1 MERGTVPFC
10 TNCGSQVGYENSYCP
25 NCGTRQPGSPGSGF
39 GSGNAG
45 GFGQYYQAG
54 FPGNISDRTAS
65 ILCYIPV
72 FGIIAAIVFLASQRF
87 RYNTR
92 VRFDGFQSVYLF
104 VAWLIVSSAL
114 PTLVYAG
121 GGFPPFEHS
130 VLGLLKLAVFGCWLY
145 VLIKAAQNQQVHLP
159 IIGDLAARSTTEQ
172 L

>member
-1 MERGTVPFC
+1 MPYC
-10 TNCGSQVGYENSYCP
+10 TSCGSPVGAENSYCP
-25 NCGTRQPGSPGSGF
+25 QCGTRQPGAPRSGYGQSYAASPSW
-39 GSGNAG
+39 
-45 GFGQYYQAG
+45 
-54 FPGNISDRTAS
+54 NISDRTAS
-65 ILCYIPV
+65 ILCYVPV

-104 VAWLIVSSAL
+104 VLWLIVSSAL
-114 PTLVYAG
+114 PTLLYAG
-121 GGFPPFEHS
+121 YPPFEHS
-130 VLGLLKLAVFGCWLY
+130 IIALLKLAVFGCWLY

>member
-1 MERGTVPFC
+1 MPYC
-10 TNCGSQVGYENSYCP
+10 TSCGSAVAPNNSFCP
-25 NCGTRQPGSPGSGF
+25 NCGMRQPG
-39 GSGNAG
+39 AG
-45 GFGQYYQAG
+45 RFDFAMGAGPGFGQSFPDG
-54 FPGNISDRTAS
+54 FLGSISNRTAS
-65 ILCYIPV
+65 VLCYIPV

-87 RYNTR
+87 RHNAR
-92 VRFDGFQSVYLF
+92 VRFDGFQSLYLF

-114 PTLVYAG
+114 PTLLYA

-130 VLGLLKLAVFGCWLY
+130 VFSLLKLAVFGCWVY

>member
-1 MERGTVPFC
+1 MPYC
-10 TNCGSQVGYENSYCP
+10 TSCGNAVAPNHSFCP
-25 NCGTRQPGSPGSGF
+25 NCGMRQPGAGQSGF
-39 GSGNAG
+39 EMGGPGFRQSFPDGFLGS
-45 GFGQYYQAG
+45 
-54 FPGNISDRTAS
+54 ISDRTAS
-65 ILCYIPV
+65 VLCYIPV

-87 RYNTR
+87 RYNAR

-114 PTLVYAG
+114 PTLLYT

-130 VLGLLKLAVFGCWLY
+130 ILGLLKLAVFRCWVY

-159 IIGDLAARSTTEQ
+159 IVGDLAARSTTEQ